1 MKCVRAWLAEW
12 VDPLPSQQELAE
24 ILTAAGLEATEA
36 GEDVLE
42 LDLTPNRGDCLSL
55 RGIAREVAAY
65 TEARMHHPEA
75 PRVVVDPCVSPAAV
89 SAVDARACP
98 YYSLRRIEGLDPA
111 ARTPESMARRL
122 EAAGISCH
130 SLPVDI
136 TNFVMLE
143 TGQPLHAFDA
153 EKVRGAIS
161 VRLART
167 GERLEI
173 LDGTTVDL
181 TPDML
186 AIVDDRGPIALAGI
200 VGGRAT
206 AVAADTRAIL
216 LEAAHFAPQAIAG
229 RARSL
234 KLQTDSSMRYERGVD
249 PELAS
254 HALRR
259 ATGMLERHGGGRA
272 SAVTV
277 QRAQRP
283 AAAAPLHLR
292 RKRMRQCLGMEVS
305 ARETERILSAFGL
318 QPRADDEGWLCTVP
332 SWRFDLAIEEDLIE
346 EVARGAGYGRIPKA
360 PQELPLHRA
369 VRPHAGFFDRCRER
383 LAGRGYSEAVTYS
396 FVEEDLERKFAPDAH
411 APRLRN
417 PISSEQAVLRST
429 LCPSLLRAA
438 AHNHNRGRDSVRLFE
453 IARVFSRTDD
463 GIAESWVLASV
474 ASGFAWPVQWGSPQR
489 LLDFYDVKGDL
500 ENLFGARASDLH
512 FESVRHPALHPGQS
526 ARLSLD
532 GNALGVVGALHPS
545 LCEEFGLERV
555 AFLFELDLDAWP
567 RADTARYRPW
577 SEYPEV
583 HRDLALL
590 VDDGVEAAQLLQCV
604 RNMDLPDLR
613 DVFVFDVYRDPKFKK
628 DTKSVALRLI
638 FQSGSGTLRDTA
650 IEDLLTQVAA
660 GLEEKLGTRLRQ

>member
-161 VRLART
+161 VRLARA

-249 PELAS
+249 P
-254 HALRR
+254 H
-259 ATGMLERHGGGRA
+259 
-272 SAVTV
+272 
-277 QRAQRP
+277 
-283 AAAAPLHLR
+283 
-292 RKRMRQCLGMEVS
+292 
-305 ARETERILSAFGL
+305 
-318 QPRADDEGWLCTVP
+318 
-332 SWRFDLAIEEDLIE
+332 
-346 EVARGAGYGRIPKA
+346 
-360 PQELPLHRA
+360 
-369 VRPHAGFFDRCRER
+369 
-383 LAGRGYSEAVTYS
+383 
-396 FVEEDLERKFAPDAH
+396 
-411 APRLRN
+411 
-417 PISSEQAVLRST
+417 
-429 LCPSLLRAA
+429 
-438 AHNHNRGRDSVRLFE
+438 
-453 IARVFSRTDD
+453 
-463 GIAESWVLASV
+463 
-474 ASGFAWPVQWGSPQR
+474 
-489 LLDFYDVKGDL
+489 
-500 ENLFGARASDLH
+500 
-512 FESVRHPALHPGQS
+512 
-526 ARLSLD
+526 
-532 GNALGVVGALHPS
+532 VG
-545 LCEEFGLERV
+545 
-555 AFLFELDLDAWP
+555 
-567 RADTARYRPW
+567 
-577 SEYPEV
+577 
-583 HRDLALL
+583 
-590 VDDGVEAAQLLQCV
+590 
-604 RNMDLPDLR
+604 
-613 DVFVFDVYRDPKFKK
+613 
-628 DTKSVALRLI
+628 
-638 FQSGSGTLRDTA
+638 
-650 IEDLLTQVAA
+650 
-660 GLEEKLGTRLRQ
+660 